1 MRRRLN
7 ISLAAVRRSLVT
19 ERFPAVLLGLAM
31 LALPA
36 TAAPDWEKL
45 RLDVEPGVGTSG
57 LKLNEA
63 VPKEWPKPLGPPRV
77 DFRFH
82 DTGEGFR
89 RLFWGE
95 TKAGQLS
102 KGIEVRTIGLGETA
116 TIIDILVRGVRATVS
131 KEELF
136 LGLPVN
142 RLTKRS
148 KMIQRDGTT
157 SYLLP
162 GLILEAQDGKLSGLQ
177 VSSPASTR
185 WRFSKWTVRAGREV
199 GPIKIGSP
207 LDESLWQAIGEPH
220 KRSKTEAEWS
230 SPDGAQ
236 RIEIELDE
244 RSGAVKRIRGVGVP
258 WRTDMGVTMG
268 DSVSTYQAKHRDSK
282 SDMGREYDE
291 TVVKLPGLRAVFI
304 EKRLRSFDVYPIPPK
319 KEGF

>member
-1 MRRRLN
+1 VKRESK
-7 ISLAAVRRSLVT
+7 IA
-19 ERFPAVLLGLAM
+19 LLGLA
-31 LALPA
+31 LWALPVG
-36 TAAPDWEKL
+36 AAPDWEKL

-57 LKLNEA
+57 LKLNEI
-63 VPKEWPKPLGPPRV
+63 VPKEWPKPLGPPTL
-77 DFRFH
+77 DYRFH

-89 RLFWGE
+89 RLFWGKTE
-95 TKAGQLS
+95 AGQLS

-116 TIIDILVRGVRATVS
+116 TIVDILVRGVRATVA

-148 KMIQRDGTT
+148 KMIQKDGTT
-157 SYLLP
+157 TYVLP

-199 GPIKIGSP
+199 GPIKIGKP

-220 KRSKTEAEWS
+220 QRSKTKAQWS

-236 RIEIELDE
+236 RLEIELDE
-244 RSGAVKRIRGVGVP
+244 RSGAVKRIRGVGLP
-258 WRTDMGVTMG
+258 WRTDMGVTIG
-268 DSVSTYQAKHRDSK
+268 DSTATYQDKHREAK
-282 SDMGREYDE
+282 SDMGREYHE
-291 TVVKLPGLRAVFI
+291 TVVKMPGLRAMFI
-304 EKRLRSFDVYPIPPK
+304 KSKLESFDVYPIPPQDD
-319 KEGF
+319 GY